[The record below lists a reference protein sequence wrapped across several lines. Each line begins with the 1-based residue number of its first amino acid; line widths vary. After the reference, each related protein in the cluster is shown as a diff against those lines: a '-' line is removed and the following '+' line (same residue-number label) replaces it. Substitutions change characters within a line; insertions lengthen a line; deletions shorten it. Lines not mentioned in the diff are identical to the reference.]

1 MADQAGGRVTRR
13 ERWLV
18 VLAAAALTTLL
29 LYPIS
34 IHPGRHARADSSDG
48 QFSLWNVAWVAR
60 TIVADP
66 VHLFDANIFYPHR
79 GTLLYSEANL
89 VAGALAAPGY
99 WATRNPYIA
108 HNTVVLSSSARVP
121 LGMYLLA
128 IYLTGNRWA
137 SAVGAICFAYCPFLF
152 AHTTHI
158 QLLMTPGIPFSMLA
172 FHRLA
177 DRPTRGRGMVLGLA
191 MAFTALSCAYYGVF
205 VMMLIGWAVL
215 VTAGTRRLWT
225 DGGYWLAVGIAAL
238 VGAVVVLP
246 LFVPYR
252 LLQRSGGFHRPL
264 AESSRF
270 AADWHSYL
278 ASAGRAH
285 QWMLPYVRPWRDVA
299 FPGFVALVLGVGR
312 LATAFRLRGRP
323 AETALIYG
331 SVTVLAFWASLGPVA
346 GLYSLFF
353 YTLPGFTLMR
363 APVRF
368 ALIVAFGLSVLAAQ
382 AIAALLPRLRWPA
395 GVGALLVALAI
406 ADHLVPLNFP
416 QPPAPSP
423 AYRVLAR
430 MPAAPV
436 IEMPFFDRSRVLL
449 APHDLHADVDLA
461 LDAAGQRLQR
471 LLPAG
476 VRRHRGGAGAVPV
489 SERLRGRRA
498 SRRQIRDVPSRRLRR
513 EDPRGS
519 GGAAAAVRGP
529 PAAVVRGRSDA
540 AVRDRAL
547 TRLITKARSD
557 EGHEEFF
564 LKAKRLRALRPLRAF
579 VKAVL
584 VRAQVGISVCGA
596 RRRPRRR
603 SARTA

>member
-1 MADQAGGRVTRR
+1 MADQAGGPVTGR

-18 VLAAAALTTLL
+18 VLAGAALTTLL

-60 TIVADP
+60 TIVTDP
-66 VHLFDANIFYPHR
+66 VHLFDANIFHPHR

-89 VAGALAAPGY
+89 VAGTLAAPGY

-108 HNTVVLSSSARVP
+108 HNTVVLAAFFASA

-128 IYLTGNRWA
+128 IYLTGNCWA
-137 SAVGAICFAYCPFLF
+137 SAVAAICFAYCPFLF

-177 DRPTRGRGMVLGLA
+177 DRPTRGRGMALGLA

-205 VMMLIGWAVL
+205 VMLLIGWAVL

-225 DGGYWLAVGIAAL
+225 DGGYWLAIGMAAL
-238 VGAVVVLP
+238 VGALVVLP

-252 LLQRSGGFHRPL
+252 LLQRSGGFDRPL
-264 AESSRF
+264 AESGRY

-323 AETALIYG
+323 AETALLYG

-423 AYRVLAR
+423 AYGVLAR

-436 IEMPFFDRSRVLL
+436 IEMPFFDRSRFYSRHTIYMLMSTWHWMPLVNGYSDYFPPEFGETAVAL
-449 APHDLHADVDLA
+449 APFPYPNAFEV
-461 LDAAGQRLQR
+461 AGRL
-471 LLPAG
+471 G
-476 VRRHRGGAGAVPV
+476 VRYAMFHLDGYDAKTRAEVE
-489 SERLRGRRA
+489 ERLRQFAG
-498 SRRQIRDVPSRRLRR
+498 RLR
-513 EDPRGS
+513 ELYAD
-519 GGAAAAVRGP
+519 
-529 PAAVVRGRSDA
+529 DQ
-540 AVRDRAL
+540 
-547 TRLITKARSD
+547 TRLYEII
-557 EGHEEFF
+557 
-564 LKAKRLRALRPLRAF
+564 
-579 VKAVL
+579 
-584 VRAQVGISVCGA
+584 Q
-596 RRRPRRR
+596 
-603 SARTA
+603 